1 MNITLKGTV
10 GGQVTFNCQTY
21 GRIPIPKVQRSLSR
35 DCITGRLVVTEFF
48 NKLTITISDWQPKTI
63 YDSIVNILTSNNVI
77 TYSDDDY
84 TEKSMTLV
92 PGSLVPEAVE
102 DPECRFKFQL
112 EEI

>member
-1 MNITLKGTV
+1 
-10 GGQVTFNCQTY
+10 
-21 GRIPIPKVQRSLSR
+21 
-35 DCITGRLVVTEFF
+35 LVVTEFF

-63 YDSIVNILTSNNVI
+63 YDSIVNILTSNNII

-84 TEKSMTLV
+84 TGKSMTLV

-102 DPECRFKFQL
+102 DPECRFKFEL

>member
-35 DCITGRLVVTEFF
+35 DCLTGQLVVTEFF
-48 NKLTITISDWQPKTI
+48 NKLTITISDWQPKSV
-63 YDSIVNILTSNNVI
+63 YDEIVEILTSNKII
-77 TYSDDDY
+77 TYTDDDY
-84 TEKSMTLV
+84 TNISMTLV

-102 DPECRFKFQL
+102 EPECRFKFQL